1 MKTKRLYSEGIH
13 KVIIEVV
20 LVLQRTV
27 CCSSNHLPEGYLTC
41 HLCCSSEMDLLKQ
54 KNTLLSS
61 MEAEKR
67 SLEAEL
73 QDIQSQLTGKTGL
86 CSFKNF
92 LWQHLEISMCQNRPL
107 IPLFFCS
114 SADIE
119 KDLKEAVALTES
131 LKTERLMVR
140 QKPLTDSTCV
150 RQESYHPS

>member
-1 MKTKRLYSEGIH
+1 MHGCFSGLDKNISKGIKKVRQGENKTLYSEGIH

-27 CCSSNHLPEGYLTC
+27 CCSSNHLPEGYLSC

-86 CSFKNF
+86 CSLKNF
-92 LWQHLEISMCQNRPL
+92 LGQRFRNINVS
-107 IPLFFCS
+107 
-114 SADIE
+114 
-119 KDLKEAVALTES
+119 K
-131 LKTERLMVR
+131 
-140 QKPLTDSTCV
+140 
-150 RQESYHPS
+150 

>member
-1 MKTKRLYSEGIH
+1 MKTKLCISEDMH
-13 KVIIEVV
+13 KILIKMVIVF
-20 LVLQRTV
+20 QRSV
-27 CCSSNHLPEGYLTC
+27 CCSSDRLPAGYLSC

-73 QDIQSQLTGKTGL
+73 QDIQSQLAGKTRL
-86 CSFKNF
+86 CSLQNF
-92 LWQHLEISMCQNRPL
+92 LWHSLEVSMCQKVLTP
-107 IPLFFCS
+107 FCS

-119 KDLKEAVALTES
+119 RDLKEAVALTEI

-140 QKPLTDSTCV
+140 QKPLTDSTCI
-150 RQESYHPS
+150 RQES